1 MYLSIFKY
9 KSYQFTSLSF
19 PRPKNVHHQNTS
31 SSTLPYNRLSMTED
45 KDRLGPIREGGP
57 CSCWKQQ
64 KGPDATPHELLL
76 FGGGL
81 LCSCWSGKGPNIDVD
96 MPSVSSSGSSN
107 ASPSTSPKKQL
118 PLVSVPILLPCT
130 CGKSTSGNPYLN
142 YAVPRSGAPVKV
154 KKYIY

>member
-1 MYLSIFKY
+1 MHF
-9 KSYQFTSLSF
+9 
-19 PRPKNVHHQNTS
+19 RPKNVHHQSTPS
-31 SSTLPYNRLSMTED
+31 SNFPHNRLSLTED

-57 CSCWKQQ
+57 CTCWKQQ
-64 KGPDATPHELLL
+64 KTSDPASHELLL

-81 LCSCWSGKGPNIDVD
+81 LCSCWGRTSMDVD

-107 ASPSTSPKKQL
+107 ASPSTSPKKQM

-130 CGKSTSGNPYLN
+130 CGKVSNNPYLN

-154 KKYIY
+154 SGVKIFICVGISASDTMRQIPC